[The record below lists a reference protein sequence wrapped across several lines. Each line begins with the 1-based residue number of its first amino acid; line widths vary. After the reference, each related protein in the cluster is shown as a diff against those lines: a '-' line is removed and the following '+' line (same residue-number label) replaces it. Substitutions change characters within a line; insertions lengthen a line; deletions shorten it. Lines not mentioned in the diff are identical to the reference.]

1 MRFRLEYLI
10 VKAVELCVRPLP
22 LSLVRTLGEGLGL
35 SFYLVDRVH
44 RRIALANLEVAF
56 PNRTQDE
63 RKAIAQSMFRHFGR
77 LLLELLK
84 YASMPRHDQLGLVE
98 WEGEE
103 RVRLALA
110 QGKGILFCTGHF
122 GFWEQQALAHALKFA
137 PMAVMARPLDNPK
150 LHDLLEHIRTSNG
163 NPVLYRRGAVRKA
176 LRLLAEGK
184 GVGIL
189 IDQHMTSADA
199 IYVDFFGR
207 PAATTSTLAALALRT
222 GAPVIPLFAFPLP
235 NGRYRM
241 IYEHPV
247 EPPRRDS
254 TDAVR
259 EFTQRCTDVL
269 EMHVRRH
276 PELWLWMHRRWRDA
290 PGPALDAAPGMFPS
304 AKADLG
310 LKTSR
315 DKTGLGIGRLIHAP
329 NWLGDAVMALP
340 AIRDMRRHFSGSSL
354 TIAAR
359 PPVAPLFRAVPGV
372 DRLEILDSRRA
383 SARLTADIGILLPN
397 SFRSAW
403 LLKRAGVKERWGY
416 RSDFRR
422 VLLTRAVRRPRTE
435 GAFRRV
441 PIPIW
446 FGNLASKPDR

>member
-1 MRFRLEYLI
+1 MRHQVEYL
-10 VKAVELCVRPLP
+10 AVRVIALMIRALP
-22 LSLVRTLGEGLGL
+22 LSTVRRLGESLGL
-35 SFYLVDRVH
+35 MFYLVDRVH
-44 RRIALANLEVAF
+44 RRIALVNLQVAF
-56 PNRTQDE
+56 PNKSADE
-63 RKAIAQSMFRHFGR
+63 CRIIAKSMFQHFGR

-84 YASMPRHDQLGLVE
+84 FSSLSRDRQMALVD

-122 GFWEQQALAHALKFA
+122 GFWEQQALAHALKFQ

-150 LHDLLEHIRTSNG
+150 LHDLLESIRMSNG
-163 NPVLYRRGAVRKA
+163 NEVVYRRGAVRKA

-207 PAATTSTLAALALRT
+207 PAATTSTLAALAIRT
-222 GAPVIPLFAFPLP
+222 GAPVIPLFAFPAP
-235 NGRYRM
+235 GGRYRM

-247 EPPRRDS
+247 EPPAHNS
-254 TDAVR
+254 EHAVR

-304 AKADLG
+304 AKADLV
-310 LKTSR
+310 SE
-315 DKTGLGIGRLIHAP
+315 DPTGFGM
-329 NWLGDAVMALP
+329 GD
-340 AIRDMRRHFSGSSL
+340 
-354 TIAAR
+354 
-359 PPVAPLFRAVPGV
+359 
-372 DRLEILDSRRA
+372 
-383 SARLTADIGILLPN
+383 
-397 SFRSAW
+397 
-403 LLKRAGVKERWGY
+403 
-416 RSDFRR
+416 
-422 VLLTRAVRRPRTE
+422 
-435 GAFRRV
+435 
-441 PIPIW
+441 
-446 FGNLASKPDR
+446 